1 MLQNQCSRFL
11 DHYDEGGREE
21 ERVLV
26 VMAVE
31 DEAVLSFK
39 EFARTL
45 KNVRHDSLTK
55 AAEIGKIRFAI
66 YTEYTAWA
74 LKRR

>member
-1 MLQNQCSRFL
+1 
-11 DHYDEGGREE
+11 
-21 ERVLV
+21 
-26 VMAVE
+26 MAVE

-55 AAEIGKIRFAI
+55 AAGIGKIKFAI
-66 YTEYTAWA
+66 YA
-74 LKRR
+74 